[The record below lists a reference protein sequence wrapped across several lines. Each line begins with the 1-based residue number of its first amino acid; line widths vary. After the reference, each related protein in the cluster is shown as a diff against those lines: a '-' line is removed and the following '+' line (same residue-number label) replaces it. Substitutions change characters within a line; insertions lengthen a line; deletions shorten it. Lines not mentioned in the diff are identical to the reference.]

1 MASLEINTELFDG
14 LSLYQRINAMLEL
27 QAQINSATEKRMD
40 RINDVHGDEQ
50 NGSLVAF
57 YMAEDALKKIQR
69 HLIDST
75 VEKFGGVG

>member
-1 MASLEINTELFDG
+1 MANLEINTQLFDG
-14 LSLYQRINAMLEL
+14 LSLHQRINAMLEL
-27 QAQINSATEKRMD
+27 QAQINSATEKRID

-57 YMAEDALKKIQR
+57 YVAEDVLNKVQE

-75 VEKFGGVG
+75 VEKFGGDK